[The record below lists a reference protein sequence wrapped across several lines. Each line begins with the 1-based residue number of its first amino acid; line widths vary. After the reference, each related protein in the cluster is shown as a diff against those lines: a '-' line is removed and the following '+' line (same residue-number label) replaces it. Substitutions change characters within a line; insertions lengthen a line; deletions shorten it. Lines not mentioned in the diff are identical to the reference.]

1 MNRIN
6 KSIQT
11 AQRTVNF
18 IIKANPEEFYDFT
31 FDLWFFHL
39 YVSTGQSFFPIDFR
53 NGHPVL
59 GDICIKRPKYFHDK
73 LVNTLRNELN
83 HTHSLTEVFKIVLCL
98 EYIGIKL
105 DSVYAEDENNFII
118 TCVKD
123 LIKLM
128 THENDWFLPYSSFIK
143 LYKALEMLGR

>member
-11 AQRTVNF
+11 AQRTVAF
-18 IIKANPEEFYDFT
+18 IIKSNPEEFFNFT
-31 FDLWFFHL
+31 YDLWLFHL
-39 YVSTGQSFFPIDFR
+39 YVATGRSFFPIDFR
-53 NGHPVL
+53 DGHPVL

-98 EYIGIKL
+98 EYIGVKL
-105 DSVYAEDENNFII
+105 DSVYTENENNLKI
-118 TCVKD
+118 TCIKD
-123 LIKLM
+123 FIKLM
-128 THENDWFLPYSSFIK
+128 ARDNDWYLPHSSFIK
-143 LYKALEMLGR
+143 LYGALEMLDR